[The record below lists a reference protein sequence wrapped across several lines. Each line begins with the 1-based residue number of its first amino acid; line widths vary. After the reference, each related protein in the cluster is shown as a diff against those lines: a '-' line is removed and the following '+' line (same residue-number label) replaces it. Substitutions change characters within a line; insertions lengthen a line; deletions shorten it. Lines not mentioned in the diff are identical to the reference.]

1 MDSQELIELAAKA
14 ADELKALNIKL
25 IQIDK
30 VSSIADWIMIS
41 EGLSSVQV
49 RSIIKSIEDNLAKEA
64 NILPLRKEGIQEGK
78 WALLDYG
85 EIIIN
90 VFQPKERKYYELESF
105 WNNGITYNYSQETS
119 LKEK

>member
-1 MDSQELIELAAKA
+1 MDSQKLVELAAKA

-25 IQIDK
+25 IQIDM

-49 RSIIKSIEDNLAKEA
+49 RAIIKSVEDNLKNEA
-64 NILPLRKEGIQEGK
+64 NILPLRKEGISEAK

-85 EIIIN
+85 DIIIN

-105 WNNGITYNYSQETS
+105 WSNGIIFNYT
-119 LKEK
+119 KEIDRS

>member
-1 MDSQELIELAAKA
+1 MDSQKLIELAAKS
-14 ADELKALNIKL
+14 ADELKAINIKL
-25 IQIDK
+25 IQIEK

>member
-1 MDSQELIELAAKA
+1 MDSQKLVELAAKA
-14 ADELKALNIKL
+14 AEELKAHNIKL
-25 IQIDK
+25 IQIDM

-49 RSIIKSIEDNLAKEA
+49 RSIIKSVEDNLKKEA
-64 NILPLRKEGIQEGK
+64 NILPLRKEGINEAK

-105 WNNGITYNYSQETS
+105 WSNGVTYNYSNEINQ
-119 LKEK
+119 K

>member
-1 MDSQELIELAAKA
+1 MDSQKLVELAAKA

-25 IQIDK
+25 IQIDM

-49 RSIIKSIEDNLAKEA
+49 RSIIKSVEDNLKKEA
-64 NILPLRKEGIQEGK
+64 NILPLRKEGINEGK

-90 VFQPKERKYYELESF
+90 VFQPKERNFYELESF
-105 WNNGITYNYSQETS
+105 WSNGKTYNYSNKLNALQ
-119 LKEK
+119 K